1 LLPSAGASGDGGLR
15 RFSGAIRHAGWGMG
29 DQALSSMSNFGVSL
43 AAARASTPEEFGA
56 FGIAFATYLIGI
68 GVARALV
75 SDVYLV
81 KCSGHGEHES
91 GGDRY
96 PHAREA
102 WGAALGLAMLGA
114 VACAVAAVLCTGDLR
129 TALAVV
135 AVGLP
140 ILVLQ
145 DVSRYVMIG
154 QRDAA
159 GACATDGTWV
169 LAFAIGLAVA
179 YSSAGHFPGATACL
193 ALWVLGA
200 ACGLVVSFARLRVVP
215 ALEAGRRFFATMWE
229 ASARYF
235 GDWLATGASIQ
246 VSFYLVGAVMGLTV
260 VGDLRAG
267 VLLLGP
273 LNILTT
279 GAVMLIVPEL
289 ARFRR
294 RTGSALYGPAAALSG
309 LLVAFTIVW
318 LGLVALAPENVLEA
332 VLGETAAD
340 ARSILPAVALFAV
353 LNSAAQGPLVALRAT
368 GSIRRGTKANAPA
381 GPVYL
386 VAPALLAWIVG
397 TAGGAL
403 LGWTLAAVLAG
414 TLATVQLRRA
424 NGERELVTATG
435 VGAV

>member
-1 LLPSAGASGDGGLR
+1 LR

-43 AAARASTPEEFGA
+43 AAARASTTQEFGA

-68 GVARALV
+68 GIARALV

-81 KCSGHGEHES
+81 KCSGHGEHEE
-91 GGDRY
+91 GGERY
-96 PHAREA
+96 PHARET
-102 WGAALGLAMLGA
+102 WGAALWLALLGA
-114 VACAVAAVLCTGDLR
+114 AACGVAAALCSGDLR
-129 TALAVV
+129 AALAVV

-140 ILVLQ
+140 VLVLQ
-145 DVSRYVMIG
+145 DVSRFVMIG
-154 QRDAA
+154 QRDAT
-159 GACATDGTWV
+159 GACATDGTW
-169 LAFAIGLAVA
+169 LAVFAVGLVVA
-179 YSSAGHFPGATACL
+179 YTSMGHFPGATACL
-193 ALWVLGA
+193 AIWVIGA
-200 ACGLVVSFARLRVVP
+200 ACALVVSFLRLRVVP
-215 ALEAGRRFFATMWE
+215 ALDAGRRFFATMWE

-246 VSFYLVGAVMGLTV
+246 VSFYVVGAVMGLAV

-294 RTGSALYGPAAALSG
+294 RTGSPLYGPAAGLSG
-309 LLVAFTIVW
+309 LLVVFTVFW
-318 LGLVALAPENVLEA
+318 LSLVALAPERVLEG

-353 LNSAAQGPLVALRAT
+353 LNSAAQGPLVALRST

-386 VAPALLAWIVG
+386 IAPALLAWAVG
-397 TAGGAL
+397 SAGGAL
-403 LGWTLAAVLAG
+403 LGWTIAAVVAG
-414 TLATVQLRRA
+414 TLALVQLHRA
-424 NGERELVTATG
+424 NGEREDVTSDSVG
-435 VGAV
+435 VG